1 MSGRNG
7 SCLDDCP
14 YHVLAMQASIR
25 LSLSTSLATSLS
37 SLLSAERYLK
47 DFKMPG
53 WAPLNENSVKR
64 QIEFSEKARR
74 KSASDL
80 KFISETIK
88 QGCQSC
94 SARFDALYQ
103 NPHPSQPE
111 FQTEYH
117 QQVDFTLQGLV
128 PLLKPN
134 TKEN

>member
-1 MSGRNG
+1 
-7 SCLDDCP
+7 
-14 YHVLAMQASIR
+14 
-25 LSLSTSLATSLS
+25 
-37 SLLSAERYLK
+37 
-47 DFKMPG
+47 MPG
-53 WAPLNENSVKR
+53 WASLNENSIMR

-80 KFISETIK
+80 KFINETIK

-94 SARFDALYQ
+94 RARFDALYQ

-111 FQTEYH
+111 FQTEYQ